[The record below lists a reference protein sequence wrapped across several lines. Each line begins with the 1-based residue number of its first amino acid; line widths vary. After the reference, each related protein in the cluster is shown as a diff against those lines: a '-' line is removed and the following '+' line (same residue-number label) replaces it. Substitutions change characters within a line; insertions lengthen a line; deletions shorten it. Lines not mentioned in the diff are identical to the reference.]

1 MLHASLKNGVTSLT
15 QRAASGL
22 SGVHGPT
29 LGMQGASWQASRCRA
44 VAFDQSQHG
53 LSTSAR
59 WVTRAAAA
67 GKHMRLSQRGCVLAR
82 CQTASGF
89 SAWQLTKC
97 TPLCLERSGDGAV
110 YVEKERK
117 IHENVSWSE
126 LRRG

>member
-89 SAWQLTKC
+89 FSLASCSQSAPRFASSAQAMAPC
-97 TPLCLERSGDGAV
+97 TWR
-110 YVEKERK
+110 
-117 IHENVSWSE
+117 
-126 LRRG
+126 RRGRSMRM